1 MRRADVKSIVIERT
15 VSLAG
20 KRVEDTELDAVA
32 RFIRLYYEHAGPED
46 VIGFEPSDLYGAAL
60 AHYRLAQSREPG
72 TAACRVYTPRAAN
85 HGWQST
91 HTAVEVVIEDM
102 PFIVDS
108 VHMELT
114 RHGLGIHRLIHPVV
128 DGISYVHIEVDR
140 QTDPE
145 DNAQVERDL
154 LRVLDDVRAAVE
166 DGEAMG
172 AARQTVTTAL
182 RTNPPPID
190 AGELGEIETFLA
202 WLTEEYF
209 TFLGYREYDLVSR
222 DGVDTLVQVPG
233 TGLGILR
240 QSEGAAESEA
250 FTRLPLGIRHLARRP
265 YPLVLTKANT
275 VATVHRALYLDYVG
289 VKRFDE
295 SGKVI
300 GECRFLGLYTQ
311 RFYNSSPTAIPLL
324 RRKLQRVI
332 ERAGLPAGGHAERDL
347 AAVLEGHPRDE
358 LLQANEDELYD
369 SALGILHLQERQLVR
384 LFVRRDVYQR
394 FFSCLVYLPRDRFN
408 TNTRMELQRL
418 LLNALQGEHIKHEIR
433 LSSSVLARLHFVVH
447 VDPAAQPALD
457 VDQVEQ
463 QLARAVR
470 SWADDLRDRLVDEHG
485 EERGL
490 ALYRRYREA
499 FGPAYMADNL
509 PQVAVDD
516 IARLEALG
524 ADSIGTHLY
533 RPLEVVPG
541 VARFKLYRS
550 GRPLL
555 LSDVLPSLEAFGVRV
570 ADQRPHLVRPDGC
583 RPVWIYDFGLQCDE
597 LGDLNQIAA
606 LFQEAFAKSWRGE
619 VETDGFNRLV
629 LLAGLHWRDITV
641 LRAYAKYLRQIGTRF
656 SPVYVESAVAAHP
669 EIAALLV
676 ELFRARFDPA
686 ATDSDRKLRAVALTN
701 RIEAALDEVTS
712 LDQDRILRSVH
723 TLVQATVRTN
733 FFQVAQSA
741 PKTHLS
747 FKLDPGRIPNLP
759 LPRPAHEVFVY
770 APHVEGV
777 HLRGG
782 LVARGG
788 IRWSD
793 RREDFRTEILGLM
806 KAQIVKNTVIV
817 PAGAKGGFVVK
828 NPPDGRDELAAEIE
842 RCYRTFISGLLD
854 LTDNRQG
861 TEVSKIIAPPNVVR
875 YDGEDPYLV
884 VAADKGTANLS
895 DVANQVARE
904 YGYWLGD
911 AFASGGSAG
920 YDHKRMG
927 ITARGAW
934 ESVKRHF
941 RERGVDVVTTPVTVI
956 GIGDMSGDVFGNG
969 MLLSRRLRLVGAFD
983 HRHVFLDPDPDP
995 EISYGE
1001 RKRLFE
1007 MPGST
1012 WDDYDRAALSPG
1024 GGVFR
1029 RTAKSITLTP
1039 RVRAVLGIDSATTAL
1054 TPNDLIRCL
1063 LRAPVDLLWNG
1074 GVGTY
1079 VKASGETHA
1088 EVGDKTNDLLRV
1100 DASEMR
1106 CRVVGEGGNLGL
1118 TQRARV
1124 ELARAGTGVYT
1135 DAIDNSAGVDCSD
1148 HEVNIKI
1155 LLDPVVAA
1163 GDLTTKQ
1170 RDVLLAEM
1178 TDEVAALVLAD
1189 NERQTQALANAVAR
1203 APSFVDLH
1211 AQYTRWLEHEG
1222 GLDRGLE
1229 FLPTEEEFAQRK
1241 SSNDGL
1247 TAPEF
1252 AVLLAY
1258 TKNLLQQQLMAT
1270 TLPDDPFL
1278 TNELVRYFPAALR
1291 GRFAREIERHRLR
1304 REIVATSLVS
1314 SMVDRQ
1320 GITFVYRLAD
1330 VTGARPADIASAFA
1344 VAREVFDMASLWSDV
1359 RALDNRVPAAVQTR
1373 LLIEGRTLVERA
1385 TRWLLRH
1392 APAPIDISA
1401 TVTRL
1406 AKGARTVAELLPEI
1420 LSEDGQQAHQAF
1432 ADELIGDGVPSE
1444 LAAQVAAF
1452 EDLLSAL
1459 DIVDVAHATDR
1470 SVEVVAET
1478 YFALENRLR
1487 FRCLRSRINELS
1499 EDNRWQVLARLT
1511 LRDDLYLQLRAIT
1524 AEALALDRVQTWL
1537 DRKASA
1543 IARCQQVIADIQ
1555 AGGTFDFVTLSVALG
1570 ETNAVVGT

>member
-15 VSLAG
+15 VSLVG

-72 TAACRVYTPRAAN
+72 TAVCRVYTPRAAN

-91 HTAVEVVIEDM
+91 HTAVEVVFDDM

-114 RHGLGIHRLIHPVV
+114 RQGLGIHRLIHPVV
-128 DGISYVHIEVDR
+128 DGVSYVHVEVDR

-145 DNAQVERDL
+145 DNARVESDL
-154 LRVLDDVRAAVE
+154 LRVLGDVRAAVD

-172 AARQTVTTAL
+172 AARQTVTTDL

-190 AGELGEIETFLA
+190 AGELQEIETFLT
-202 WLTEEYF
+202 WLTDEHF
-209 TFLGYREYDLVSR
+209 TFLGYREYDLVTR

-240 QSEGAAESEA
+240 QSEGATESEA

-275 VATVHRALYLDYVG
+275 MATVHRASYLDYVG
-289 VKRFDE
+289 IKRFDHD
-295 SGKVI
+295 GNVI
-300 GECRFLGLYTQ
+300 GERRFLGLYSP

-332 ERAGLPAGGHAERDL
+332 ERASLPAGGHAERDL
-347 AAVLEGHPRDE
+347 AAVLEGYPRDE

-369 SALGILHLQERQLVR
+369 STLGILHLQERQLVR

-394 FFSCLVYLPRDRFN
+394 FFSCLVFLPRDRFN
-408 TNTRMELQRL
+408 TTTRIELQRL
-418 LLNALQGEHIKHEIR
+418 LLGALHGERIKHQIR
-433 LSSSVLARLHFVVH
+433 LSSSVLARLHFVVY

-457 VDQVEQ
+457 VDQLEQ

-470 SWADDLRDRLVDEHG
+470 SWSDDLRDSLVDEHG

-490 ALYRRYREA
+490 ALYRRYRDA
-499 FGPAYMADNL
+499 FGAAYMADNL
-509 PQVAVDD
+509 PRVAVHD

-524 ADSIGTHLY
+524 ADGIDTHLY
-533 RPLEVVPG
+533 RPLEVAPS

-555 LSDVLPSLEAFGVRV
+555 LTDVLPSLEAFGVRV

-583 RPVWIYDFGLQCDE
+583 RPVWIYDFGLHCDE
-597 LGDLNQIAA
+597 LGDLDQTAA
-606 LFQEAFAKSWRGE
+606 LFQEAFVKSWRGE
-619 VETDGFNRLV
+619 METDGFNRLV
-629 LLAGLHWRDITV
+629 LLARLPWRDITM

-676 ELFRARFDPA
+676 ELFHTRFDPA
-686 ATDSDRKLRAVALTN
+686 ATAGNRELRAATLTT
-701 RIEAALDEVTS
+701 RIEAALDEVIS

-723 TLVQATVRTN
+723 NLVQATVRTN
-733 FFQVAQSA
+733 FFQVVQAM

-747 FKLDPGRIPNLP
+747 FKLDPARIPD
-759 LPRPAHEVFVY
+759 LPRPRPAYEVFVY

-806 KAQIVKNTVIV
+806 KAQIVKNAVIV
-817 PAGAKGGFVVK
+817 PAGAKGGFVMK
-828 NPPDGRDELAAEIE
+828 NPPDGRNELATEIE

-861 TEVSKIIAPPNVVR
+861 TEIIAPPNVVR
-875 YDGEDPYLV
+875 YDGDDPYLV

-895 DVANQVARE
+895 DVANQIARE

-920 YDHKRMG
+920 YDHKGMG

-941 RERGVDVVTTPVTVI
+941 RERGIDVVTSPVTVI

-969 MLLSRRLRLVGAFD
+969 MLLSRHLRLVGAFD

-1001 RKRLFE
+1001 RKRLFDL
-1007 MPGST
+1007 PGST
-1012 WDDYDRAALSPG
+1012 WDDYDRAALSTG
-1024 GGVFR
+1024 GGIYR
-1029 RTAKSITLTP
+1029 RAAKSITLTP
-1039 RVRAVLGIDSATTAL
+1039 QVRAALGLNSAIVAL

-1088 EVGDKTNDLLRV
+1088 DVGDKTNDLVRV
-1100 DASEMR
+1100 DASEVR

-1118 TQRARV
+1118 TQRARI

-1170 RDVLLAEM
+1170 RDALLAEM

-1189 NERQTQALANAVAR
+1189 NERQTQALANAAAR
-1203 APSFVDLH
+1203 APSLLDLH
-1211 AQYTRWLEHEG
+1211 ARHARWLEHES
-1222 GLDRGLE
+1222 GLDRKLE
-1229 FLPTEEEFAQRK
+1229 FLPTDEEFAERK
-1241 SSNDGL
+1241 SNNEGL

-1258 TKNLLQQQLMAT
+1258 TKNLLQQQLMGT
-1270 TLPDDPFL
+1270 NLPDDPFL
-1278 TNELVRYFPAALR
+1278 TSELVQYFPAALR
-1291 GRFAREIERHRLR
+1291 ERFAREIERHRLR

-1320 GITFVYRLAD
+1320 GITFAQRLAD
-1330 VTGARPADIASAFA
+1330 VTGAHPADIASAFA

-1373 LLIEGRTLVERA
+1373 LLLEGRTVVERA

-1392 APAPIDISA
+1392 APAPIDIAA

-1406 AKGARTVAELLPEI
+1406 AKGARRVAELLPEI
-1420 LSEDGQQAHQAF
+1420 LSQDGQAAHQAF
-1432 ADELIGDGVPSE
+1432 ADELIGEGVPSE
-1444 LAAQVAAF
+1444 LAARVAAF
-1452 EDLLSAL
+1452 EDLYSAL
-1459 DIVDVAHATDR
+1459 DIVDVANASDR

-1478 YFALENRLR
+1478 YFALEDRMQ
-1487 FRCLRSRINELS
+1487 FRCLRSRINDLPE
-1499 EDNRWQVLARLT
+1499 ENRWQVLARLT
-1511 LRDDLYLQLRAIT
+1511 MRDDLYLQLRDIT
-1524 AEALALDRVQTWL
+1524 AEALALDRMQTWL

-1543 IARCQQVIADIQ
+1543 ISRCQKVIADIQ
-1555 AGGTFDFVTLSVALG
+1555 AGGIFDFVTLSVALG
-1570 ETNAVVGT
+1570 ETNTVVGT